1 MRNLQEQV
9 KKSFCYLKLFW
20 PFTVKTNCSSDLKI
34 FVNSWPSASNFKSF
48 FSITRTIFLTVGQN
62 NFGKKIPCTFLIM
75 CCLCPEK
82 LLKAWLQNSHLYAF
96 IFAWVKMCSRSFW
109 FDKNPLPQMSHLY
122 FRFSGS
128 SWFFICFD
136 NCCLSLHW

>member
-1 MRNLQEQV
+1 MYFVTKNGPNVWLSILKWQKGQKYFMAVFIVLVPYLLTTKLRCLQ
-9 KKSFCYLKLFW
+9 K
-20 PFTVKTNCSSDLKI
+20 
-34 FVNSWPSASNFKSF
+34 
-48 FSITRTIFLTVGQN
+48 N
-62 NFGKKIPCTFLIM
+62 NFGHTNKCIYCTFLIM

-82 LLKAWLQNSHLYAF
+82 LLKAWLQNSHLYAL

-136 NCCLSLHW
+136 NCCFSLHWQSR